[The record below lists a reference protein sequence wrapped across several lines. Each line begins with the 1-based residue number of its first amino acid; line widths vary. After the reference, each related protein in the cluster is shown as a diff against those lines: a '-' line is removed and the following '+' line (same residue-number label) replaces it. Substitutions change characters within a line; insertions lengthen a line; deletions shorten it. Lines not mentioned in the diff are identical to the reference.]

1 LGASVI
7 IYPLILEELLR
18 EAHQTDAGLVE
29 VAILFACFLPFFL
42 AGIAVG

>member
-1 LGASVI
+1 LGASII
-7 IYPLILEELLR
+7 IYLILEELLR
-18 EAHQTDAGLVE
+18 EAHQTDAGPAQ